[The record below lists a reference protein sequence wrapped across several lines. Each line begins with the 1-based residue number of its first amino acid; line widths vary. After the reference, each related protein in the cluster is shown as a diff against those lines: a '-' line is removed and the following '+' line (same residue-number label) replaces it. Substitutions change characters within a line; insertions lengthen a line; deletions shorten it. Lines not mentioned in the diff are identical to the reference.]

1 LLFHVLLPDKDRL
14 SYEEINTKTIQL
26 FEKFIAQNGKSNPV
40 EIDKGLVRIISVIL
54 NLRKRDSSSSSF
66 IIAVLLLI

>member
-1 LLFHVLLPDKDRL
+1 MRRL
-14 SYEEINTKTIQL
+14 TTIQL

-40 EIDKGLVRIISVIL
+40 EIDKGLVIISVIL
-54 NLRKRDSSSSSF
+54 NLCKRDSSSSSF